1 MFETKDMIEQHDLLN
16 KAGDLFDEG
25 VLRKTMKE
33 DFGAINAANLRRA
46 HAHQES
52 RKAIGKSVL
61 IGFPDYA

>member
-1 MFETKDMIEQHDLLN
+1 VFETKDMIEQHDLLN

-25 VLRKTMKE
+25 VLRNTMKE
-33 DFGAINAANLRRA
+33 DFGAINAANLRCA

-61 IGFPDYA
+61 IGF